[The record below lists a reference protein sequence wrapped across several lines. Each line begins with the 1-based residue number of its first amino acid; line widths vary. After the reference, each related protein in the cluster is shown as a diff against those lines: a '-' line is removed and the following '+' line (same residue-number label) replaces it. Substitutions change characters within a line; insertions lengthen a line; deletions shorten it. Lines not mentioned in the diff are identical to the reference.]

1 MPRALKIAFRSGAV
15 MGLCVAG
22 LGLLGLGVVVV
33 VLDLATI
40 MQCITSFGLGAS
52 SMALF
57 GACRW
62 RYLH

>member
-33 VLDLATI
+33 VVLDLATI

-52 SMALF
+52 SMDP
-57 GACRW
+57 GPGV
-62 RYLH
+62 